1 MMVIR
6 HLTIMLLF
14 VFIAIATIGGCGGG
28 GDGGDGKA
36 ANPLFNGTFEGIA
49 TTTQGGETFAL
60 FLTLTLFVESP
71 LSGVISLDGEE
82 FSISGD
88 AVGNFATFTGNLNA
102 ECPGTF
108 SGTAELIPDNTILFV
123 SEGSDCNGPFSSTAT
138 LVREGT
144 TACQSPPLNID
155 FSSIAVI
162 FIDTVNSTLIIMSS
176 DGEVV
181 GIVLADI
188 PDSGV
193 LLALEGNV
201 LSSTVCDIILSQFIE
216 DGILFPILGATGQCR
231 LENNFTVF
239 AIEDLSVLG
248 IPLGVDLRGEC
259 DEIVSLDETVSSG
272 ARSESLNSLNKAMLD
287 KLQQMTDR
295 QITKEEKGLIL
306 DFHEDIIQNQEE

>member
-1 MMVIR
+1 MSPFRLSSFLI
-6 HLTIMLLF
+6 LIILIIFFSFGTI
-14 VFIAIATIGGCGGG
+14 VGC
-28 GDGGDGKA
+28 DGGDGEA
-36 ANPLFNGTFEGIA
+36 ANPLFNGTFEGIV
-49 TTTQGGETFAL
+49 TTMQGGQTFAQ

-71 LSGVISLDGEE
+71 LDGT
-82 FSISGD
+82 FNVNGTVGNISGD
-88 AVGNFATFTGNLNA
+88 AVGNFATFSGDFDS
-102 ECPGTF
+102 ECPGTV
-108 SGTAELIPDNTILFV
+108 SGTGELIPENTILFV
-123 SEGSDCNGPFSSTAT
+123 AEGSDCDGPFSSTGT
-138 LVREGT
+138 LVREGTT

-181 GIVLADI
+181 EIVLADI

-201 LSSTVCDIILSQFIE
+201 LSSTVCDITLSQFIE
-216 DGILFPILGATGQCR
+216 DGILFPILGATGQCG
-231 LENNFTVF
+231 LEDNFTFFAVDNLIVF
-239 AIEDLSVLG
+239 G

-259 DEIVSLDETVSSG
+259 VEIVSLDQTTTFGASSK
-272 ARSESLNSLNKAMLD
+272 SINSLNNALLD